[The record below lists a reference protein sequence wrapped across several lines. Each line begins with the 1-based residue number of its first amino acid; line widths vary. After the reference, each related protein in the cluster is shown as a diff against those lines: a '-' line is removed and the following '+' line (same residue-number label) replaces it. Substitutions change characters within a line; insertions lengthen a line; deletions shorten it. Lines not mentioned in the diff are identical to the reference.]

1 MNLCGE
7 PLFDG
12 LNFKELFGKELV
24 VDKVFLYYDGILLL
38 CTCKDEEGKLYF
50 CNCTEVRSEE
60 RWVLYPATEQ
70 QIEQIASKS
79 KTPAEVFQDS
89 RVVYMYTIGLDTG
102 RGTLR
107 ELTVDELSDADRLPE
122 GAYV

>member
-24 VDKVFLYYDGILLL
+24 VDKVFLYYDGIPLL
-38 CTCKDEEGKLYF
+38 CTCKDEDERMYF

-60 RWVLYPATEQ
+60 RWVLYPATKQ
-70 QIEQIASKS
+70 QIEQVTTKS
-79 KTPAEVFQDS
+79 KTPAEIFQNS
-89 RVVYMYTIGLDTG
+89 RIVYMYTICLDTG
-102 RGTLR
+102 RGTLK
-107 ELTVDELSDADRLPE
+107 ELTVDELSDGDKLPKGE
-122 GAYV
+122 YA